1 LNIDTLIHGRWVIPV
16 APDERVLDHH
26 SIAIGGGR
34 ILEILPSTEA
44 RQRYRPTD
52 EQELP
57 GHALI
62 PGLIN
67 AHTHATMSLLRG
79 LADDLPL
86 MTWLNEYIWPAE
98 KRWVSEE
105 FVTDGT
111 RLAVA
116 EMLRGG
122 VTCFND
128 MYFFPDQAGRVAAA
142 AGMRAV
148 VGLILIDFPS
158 AWAEGPDDYLRR
170 GLEVHDQFRHDSLIS
185 TAFAPH
191 APYTVSDQPL
201 ERIRVLAD
209 ELEIPVHM
217 HLHETR
223 DEVRQ
228 GLSQYG
234 VRPLERLTSL
244 GLVSPSLMAVHM
256 TQLEPEEMAQFAK
269 SGASVVH
276 CPESNLKLATGFCP
290 VAALMAAG
298 VNVALGTDGA
308 ASNNDLDMF
317 SEMRTAALLTKG
329 VARDARALPAAKA
342 LRMATLNGAMALG
355 IAAETGS
362 LEAGKAADI
371 TAVDLS
377 GLESQPLY
385 HPLSQLVYA
394 TGREKVTD
402 VWVAGKQLLR
412 EKQLL
417 TLDKLLT
424 LDSDEI
430 LSRAGEW
437 RQRIGPGITDPD

>member
-1 LNIDTLIHGRWVIPV
+1 MNIDTLLHARWIIPV
-16 APDERVLDHH
+16 VPDGAVLDHH
-26 SIAIGGGR
+26 AIAIDGGR
-34 ILEILPSTEA
+34 IREILPSAEA
-44 RQRYRPTD
+44 RQRYRPAND
-52 EQELP
+52 QAFP
-57 GHALI
+57 DHALI

-67 AHTHATMSLLRG
+67 AHTHAAMSLLRG
-79 LADDLPL
+79 LSDDLPL

-105 FVTDGT
+105 FVADGT

-128 MYFFPDQAGRVAAA
+128 MYFFPDQTGRVAAA

-170 GLEVHDQFRHDSLIS
+170 GLEVHDQFRHDALIS
-185 TAFAPH
+185 TAFSPH

-209 ELEIPVHM
+209 ELEIPIHM

-223 DEVRQ
+223 DEVQQ

-234 VRPLERLTSL
+234 VRPLERLTRM
-244 GLVSPSLMAVHM
+244 GLVSPSLIAVHM
-256 TQLEPEEMAQFAK
+256 TQLEPEEMALFAE
-269 SGASVVH
+269 SGASVIH
-276 CPESNLKLATGFCP
+276 CPESNLKLASGFCP
-290 VAALMAAG
+290 VAALAAAG
-298 VNVALGTDGA
+298 INVALGTDGA

-317 SEMRTAALLTKG
+317 SEMRTAALLAKG
-329 VARDARALPAAKA
+329 VARDASALPAAKA

-362 LEAGKAADI
+362 LEADKAADI
-371 TAVDLS
+371 TAIDLG

-394 TGREKVTD
+394 TGRDKVTD
-402 VWVAGKQLLR
+402 VWVAGRQLLR

-417 TLDKLLT
+417 TLD
-424 LDSDEI
+424 SDEI
-430 LSRAGEW
+430 LSRVSEW
-437 RQRIGPGITDPD
+437 RGRIAPKKPN